1 MKKINVSIIL
11 LTLNGGEKFRKV
23 LKMVFKQ
30 TYKNFET
37 IIIDSSSIDNTLE
50 YAKRYPI
57 KIFKIPRSDFGHGKT
72 RNLGAKLARG
82 RYLVYLSQDAIPT
95 DNNWLGN
102 LLVNLKIENVAG
114 VFGRQI
120 ANGTANPL
128 DFFNYKEDY
137 PNIRKI
143 FSIKNYEQNNVI
155 FSDVNSAVKKSV
167 ILKYPYPENIPV
179 GEDMGWA
186 IDIIKKNYKLIYE
199 PTAVVIH
206 SHKFSL
212 INTFKI
218 YFDQGVSFTQI
229 YQQGNST
236 YLMLNNKRKF
246 INKIKYL
253 FKDHKYQWILISLA
267 TDTIKLLSIM
277 LGKNYRRLPKFLLK
291 HFSDYPNYWV
301 QIRKY

>member
-1 MKKINVSIIL
+1 MKEIDASIIL
-11 LTLNGGEKFRKV
+11 LTLNAGEKFRKV
-23 LKMVFKQ
+23 LKAVFNQ
-30 TYKNFET
+30 TYNNFEV
-37 IIIDSSSIDNTLE
+37 IIIDSSSIDDTLE

-95 DNNWLGN
+95 DNNWLAN

-120 ANGTANPL
+120 PNITANPL

-137 PNIRKI
+137 PDIRRNI
-143 FSIKNYEQNNVI
+143 SIQNYKQNNVI

-167 ILKYPYPENIPV
+167 ILKYPYPENVPV

-186 IDIIKKNYKLIYE
+186 IGIIKKNYKLIYE
-199 PTAVVIH
+199 PTTAVIH

-212 INTFKI
+212 INTIKLN
-218 YFDQGVSFTQI
+218 FDQGVSFSQI
-229 YQQGNST
+229 YQHGNST
-236 YLMLNNKRKF
+236 YLMLNNKRRF
-246 INKIKYL
+246 INRIKYL
-253 FKDHKYQWILISLA
+253 IKNYKYHWVLISLVI
-267 TDTIKLLSIM
+267 DTIKFLSIT
-277 LGKNYRRLPKFLLK
+277 LGKNYRRLPVFLLK
-291 HFSDYPNYWV
+291 HFSNYPNYWIQV
-301 QIRKY
+301 

>member
-1 MKKINVSIIL
+1 MKEIDASIIL
-11 LTLNGGEKFRKV
+11 LTLNAGEKFRKV
-23 LKMVFKQ
+23 LKAVFNQ
-30 TYKNFET
+30 TYNNFEV

-95 DNNWLGN
+95 DNNWLAN

-120 ANGTANPL
+120 PNMTANPL

-137 PNIRKI
+137 PDIRKNI
-143 FSIKNYEQNNVI
+143 SIQNYKQNNVI

-167 ILKYPYPENIPV
+167 ILKYPYPENV
-179 GEDMGWA
+179 LLGEDLGWA
-186 IDIIKKNYKLIYE
+186 IGIIKKNYKLIYE
-199 PTAVVIH
+199 PTAAVIH

-212 INTFKI
+212 INTIKL
-218 YFDQGVSFTQI
+218 YFDHGVSYSQI
-229 YQQGNST
+229 YQHGNST
-236 YLMLNNKRKF
+236 YLMLNSKRRF
-246 INKIKYL
+246 INKI
-253 FKDHKYQWILISLA
+253 
-267 TDTIKLLSIM
+267 
-277 LGKNYRRLPKFLLK
+277 
-291 HFSDYPNYWV
+291 
-301 QIRKY
+301 

>member
-1 MKKINVSIIL
+1 MKEINVSIIL
-11 LTLNGGEKFRKV
+11 LTLNAGEKFRKV
-23 LKMVFKQ
+23 LKAVFNQ
-30 TYKNFET
+30 TYNNFEV

-95 DNNWLGN
+95 DNNWLAN

-120 ANGTANPL
+120 PNMTANPL
-128 DFFNYKEDY
+128 DFFNVKEEYRD
-137 PNIRKI
+137 IRKNI
-143 FSIKNYEQNNVI
+143 SIQNYKQNNEI

-179 GEDMGWA
+179 AEDLGWA
-186 IDIIKKNYKLIYE
+186 IGIIKKNYKLIYE
-199 PTAVVIH
+199 PTAAVIH

-212 INTFKI
+212 INTIKVN
-218 YFDQGVSFTQI
+218 FDQGVSISQI
-229 YQQGNST
+229 YQHGNST
-236 YLMLNNKRKF
+236 YLMFNSKRRF

-253 FKDHKYQWILISLA
+253 IKNYKYHWILISLA
-267 TDTIKLLSIM
+267 IDTIRLLSVT
-277 LGKNYRRLPKFLLK
+277 LGKNYRRLPVFLLK
-291 HFSDYPNYWV
+291 HFSNYPNYWV
-301 QIRKY
+301 